1 MRSSLTKKP
10 ASSLPQH
17 PTAAQED
24 PPASNLSDF
33 PAWVYPQFK
42 RITLIT
48 GQRLKTYLGSGATLN
63 RFSTHLMVII
73 LVITAISLRNV
84 SWLQNRANNWLRP
97 LKLAPAQPATPI
109 IVEAGAPPAL
119 PDQLDDLQDDVL
131 VREAVPRT
139 TIPDRTVQAGADHNR
154 TEILTYRV
162 ETGDTVYGIAAKF
175 GLAPETIT
183 WANHELED
191 NPDVLRVGQTL
202 IILPVDGVYH
212 QVGSADTIE
221 GIAATYQAD
230 PAAIINFPLNDLNP
244 DNPLIQPGQWLVVP
258 GGSKP
263 YVPRTVTAYSGPVP
277 EDAAIG
283 TGLFVWPASGR
294 ITQGYWTG
302 HPALDIA
309 AYPGAPILAAD
320 SGHVVFASW
329 DDTGYGYTVV
339 IDHGNGFQTLYAHL
353 QEYYVAAGED
363 VAKGEEIAAMGSTG
377 NSTGPHVN
385 FEIRQGTVQRNPLG
399 FLP

>member
-1 MRSSLTKKP
+1 MRSFLTQEP

-17 PTAAQED
+17 PISAQKD
-24 PPASNLSDF
+24 PPASGPPDSSA
-33 PAWVYPQFK
+33 PVYLQLK
-42 RITLIT
+42 RVALTV
-48 GQRLKTYLGSGATLN
+48 GQRLKTHLGRRASLN
-63 RFSTHLMVII
+63 RFSTHLVVMI

-84 SWLQNRANNWLRP
+84 SWLQNRTNRLQP
-97 LKLAPAQPATPI
+97 LKLAPAQPAASI
-109 IVEAGAPPAL
+109 IVEAGQPLTL
-119 PDQLDDLQDDVL
+119 PDQLNDLRDDVL
-131 VREAVPRT
+131 VRAAVPRT
-139 TIPDRTVQAGADHNR
+139 IIPDRTAQAGADQNR
-154 TEILTYRV
+154 TEIRTYRV

-191 NPDVLRVGQTL
+191 NPDVLHAGQTL
-202 IILPVDGVYH
+202 IILPIDGVYH

-221 GIAATYQAD
+221 GIAATYQTD
-230 PAAIINFPLNDLNP
+230 PAAIINFPLNALNP
-244 DNPLIQPGQWLVVP
+244 DTLLIQPGQWLVVP

-277 EDAAIG
+277 ENAAIG
-283 TGLFVWPASGR
+283 TGLFVWPASGT
-294 ITQGYWTG
+294 IMQGYWTG
-302 HPALDIA
+302 HQALDIA
-309 AYPGAPILAAD
+309 AYQGAPILAAD
-320 SGHVVFASW
+320 SGHVVFAGW

-353 QEYYVAAGED
+353 QEYYVAVGD
-363 VAKGEEIAAMGSTG
+363 NVAKGEEIAAMGSTG

>member
-1 MRSSLTKKP
+1 M
-10 ASSLPQH
+10 
-17 PTAAQED
+17 
-24 PPASNLSDF
+24 
-33 PAWVYPQFK
+33 
-42 RITLIT
+42 
-48 GQRLKTYLGSGATLN
+48 KTYLGSGVTLN
-63 RFSTHLMVII
+63 RFSTHLVVMI

-84 SWLQNRANNWLRP
+84 SWLPNRANNRLRP
-97 LKLAPAQPATPI
+97 LKLAPVQSAAPI
-109 IVEAGAPPAL
+109 LVEAGQPLTL
-119 PDQLDDLQDDVL
+119 PDQLNDLRDDVL
-131 VREAVPRT
+131 VRSAVPRT
-139 TIPDRTVQAGADHNR
+139 VIPDRAAQAGADHNR
-154 TEILTYRV
+154 TEILTYVV
-162 ETGDTVYGIAAKF
+162 EAGDTVYGIAAKF

-191 NPDVLRVGQTL
+191 NPDLLRVGQALT
-202 IILPVDGVYH
+202 ILPVDGVYH
-212 QVGSADTIE
+212 QVGNADTIDS
-221 GIAATYQAD
+221 ITLTYQAD
-230 PAAIINFPLNDLNP
+230 LAAIINFPLNGLNP

-277 EDAAIG
+277 EDAAVG
-283 TGLFVWPASGR
+283 TGLFVWPTSGR

-302 HPALDIA
+302 HQALDIA

-320 SGHVVFASW
+320 SGHVVFAGW
-329 DDTGYGYTVV
+329 DDTGYGNAVV
-339 IDHGNGFQTLYAHL
+339 IDHGNGFQSLYAHL
-353 QEYYVAAGED
+353 QEYYVVAGDD